1 MRSLANRSG
10 CSLIG
15 HYRLLPVHCVEGKGN
30 APPSTLMV
38 ISSRNTITLGIVS
51 PPHVSVGAVP
61 FLLPW
66 LGCNCQSRKQS
77 RLRCPPSVTAACTE
91 SSKRFRIHS
100 ETRQRISF
108 TFFHTSPLSARCPPL
123 FRTSARWWSKY
134 LQEECSGNPVRGFR
148 RPVPQAHGASSVSGA
163 WMSYRS

>member
-38 ISSRNTITLGIVS
+38 ISSRNTITSGIVS

-91 SSKRFRIHS
+91 SSKRFRIHP

-108 TFFHTSPLSARCPPL
+108 TFFHTSPLSARCPP
-123 FRTSARWWSKY
+123 
-134 LQEECSGNPVRGFR
+134 CSVLLRDG
-148 RPVPQAHGASSVSGA
+148 GASISKGSVAAILSVA
-163 WMSYRS
+163 FVHQYHRLMVLRL